1 MQNLPISI
9 SKDIKFRF
17 LRDEEKTYSTNE
29 KELPLVI
36 EPVQETSFA
45 HLLRLLGENG
55 TEFNELL
62 DKYGAVLFR
71 GFEIEDGNEFQKV
84 LELLNIQ
91 LESVYHF
98 GSAHRVRITDKVF
111 TSSEAPPDTIIAPHN
126 ELNMVP
132 WRPNILAFFCQVQPD
147 VYGETPIINTEK
159 LFNDLSPSLQH
170 KIANYPQRFVRYV
183 PKHLLGLVFEGLS
196 REEISKL
203 LTEQEFDFNWEEDGS
218 LNFECSYITLFSH
231 PRTSRLCFCLSI
243 VDCLVSREWYK
254 NIGQRYSLGK
264 NLYYN
269 WLPASLYK
277 EYQQRLTTAATVVD
291 GSQKRTSTLNAYFV
305 NRNNESTTITE
316 AEAKE
321 LGKAEWKNSAIFQWK
336 KGDILLI
343 DNLQVAHSRLNTAQ
357 KRKILTAFG
366 NMCNIRDMKPPT
378 LAPTSAKELEASRK
392 L

>member
-9 SKDIKFRF
+9 SRDIKLRF
-17 LRDEEKTYSTNE
+17 LRDDEKTSRNNE

-36 EPVQETSFA
+36 EPVKKTSFA
-45 HLLRLLGENG
+45 HLSLLLSESGA
-55 TEFNELL
+55 EFNKLL
-62 DKYGAVLFR
+62 DTYGAILFR
-71 GFEIEDGNEFQKV
+71 GFDIEDGNQFQKV

-132 WRPNILAFFCQVQPD
+132 WRPSILAFFCQVQPD
-147 VYGETPIINTEK
+147 SYGETPIINTEK
-159 LFNDLSPSLQH
+159 LFYNLSTSLQH
-170 KIANYPQRFVRYV
+170 KIATFPQRFVRYV
-183 PKHLLGLVFEGLS
+183 PQHLLELVFEGLS
-196 REEISKL
+196 QEEITKL
-203 LTEQEFDFNWEEDGS
+203 LTEQGFDFNWEEDGS

-243 VDCLVSREWYK
+243 VDCLVSREWYR
-254 NIGQRYSLGK
+254 NISQRYSFGK
-264 NLYYN
+264 RLYYN

-277 EYQQRLTTAATVVD
+277 EFQQRLTTAATVVD
-291 GSQKRTSTLNAYFV
+291 GSQKRTSTLDAYFLDGHGQP
-305 NRNNESTTITE
+305 TTMTE

-321 LGKAEWKNSAIFQWK
+321 LGKAEWKNASIFQWK
-336 KGDILLI
+336 QGDILVI
-343 DNLQVAHSRLNTAQ
+343 DNLQVAHSRLNTKQ

-366 NMCNIRDMKPPT
+366 NMCNIRNMKPA
-378 LAPTSAKELEASRK
+378 LRL
-392 L
+392 

>member
-9 SKDIKFRF
+9 SRDIKLRF
-17 LRDEEKTYSTNE
+17 LRDDEKTSSNNE

-36 EPVQETSFA
+36 EPVKKTSFA
-45 HLLRLLGENG
+45 HLSLLLSESGA
-55 TEFNELL
+55 EFNKLL
-62 DKYGAVLFR
+62 DTYGAILFR
-71 GFEIEDGNEFQKV
+71 GFDIEDGNQFQKV

-132 WRPNILAFFCQVQPD
+132 WRPSILAFFCQVQPD
-147 VYGETPIINTEK
+147 SYGETPIINTEK
-159 LFNDLSPSLQH
+159 LFYNLSTSLQH
-170 KIANYPQRFVRYV
+170 KIANFPQRFVRYV
-183 PKHLLGLVFEGLS
+183 PNNILELVFEGLS
-196 REEISKL
+196 KEEITKL
-203 LTEQEFDFNWEEDGS
+203 LTEQGFDFNWEEDGS

-243 VDCLVSREWYK
+243 VDCLVSREWYR
-254 NIGQRYSLGK
+254 NISQRYSFGK
-264 NLYYN
+264 RLYYN

-277 EYQQRLTTAATVVD
+277 EFQQRLTTAATVVD
-291 GSQKRTSTLNAYFV
+291 GSQKRTSTLDAYFLDGHGQP
-305 NRNNESTTITE
+305 TTMTE

-321 LGKAEWKNSAIFQWK
+321 LGKAEWKNASIFQWK
-336 KGDILLI
+336 QGDILVI
-343 DNLQVAHSRLNTAQ
+343 DNLQVAHSRLNTKQ

-366 NMCNIRDMKPPT
+366 NMCNIRNMKPA
-378 LAPTSAKELEASRK
+378 LRL
-392 L
+392 